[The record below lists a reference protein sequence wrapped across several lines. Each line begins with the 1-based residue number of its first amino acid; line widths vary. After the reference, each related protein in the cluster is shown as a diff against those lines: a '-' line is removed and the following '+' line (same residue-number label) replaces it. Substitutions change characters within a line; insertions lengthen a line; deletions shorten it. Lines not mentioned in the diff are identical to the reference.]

1 MSLSQGYKEI
11 KNQEARGAEQRPPA
25 KLLLWITDVPPG
37 GEHKRSEHKRL
48 RHIKD
53 HFKVSL
59 QVEIKVNREAFHLES
74 PLDELLL

>member
-1 MSLSQGYKEI
+1 MQSKDHQLNFFCGSQMFPLVVNIKEASIRDSL
-11 KNQEARGAEQRPPA
+11 
-25 KLLLWITDVPPG
+25 
-37 GEHKRSEHKRL
+37 RL
-48 RHIKD
+48 IKD